1 MAPHSSTL
9 AWNIPWMD
17 EPGRPQ
23 SMGLLRVGHNWE
35 TSLSHIGEGN
45 GNPFQRSCL
54 ENPRDGGAWW
64 LPSMGSHRVGHDWS
78 DLAAAAVPSLLKIIF
93 YWRIISL
100 QYFVVF
106 LSNLNMNQPQVYIY
120 PLPFETSFHLPLYL
134 TPLGWY
140 RAPVWVSWAIE
151 EIPVGYFTYGNV
163 SFHVTLSIRLILS
176 SPPPRSISLFSMSV
190 SPLPPC
196 K

>member
-106 LSNLNMNQPQVYIY
+106 LSNLNMNQPQVYIQ
-120 PLPFETSFHLPLYL
+120 PLPLEPPSHLPPPP

-140 RAPVWVSWAIE
+140 RAPVWVSWDIQQ
-151 EIPVGYFTYGNV
+151 IPVVYLLY
-163 SFHVTLSIRLILS
+163 IW
-176 SPPPRSISLFSMSV
+176 
-190 SPLPPC
+190 
-196 K
+196 